1 MNAPWC
7 CHRGQ
12 QSTAQHRLR
21 VAALHCCAA
30 LYCMEAPGNDG
41 TNGGSMRQWEGA
53 DDENDDCN
61 MDATMGRDTAGEDGS
76 NGLNGR

>member
-1 MNAPWC
+1 MD
-7 CHRGQ
+7 
-12 QSTAQHRLR
+12 
-21 VAALHCCAA
+21 
-30 LYCMEAPGNDG
+30 APGNYG
-41 TNGGSMRQWEGA
+41 THGGSMRQWEGA